1 MNMQSDQINE
11 LAEALSKAQGAIEGA
26 VKDAKNPFFKSNY
39 ADLHSVIACAKVP
52 LSENG
57 LAIIQTTGMIDAQLC
72 LVTTLA
78 HKSGQWIKAV
88 MPIMLAKQDAQSM
101 GSALTYLRRY
111 SYQAICGISA
121 MDDDGESAMERKPK
135 VDPAPAKAPAADLA
149 EPTSNDLMYALAK
162 IGVNI
167 DKEPMER
174 FLLAFAAEKGKSTA
188 AIIKSAMMSPDQL
201 KKLNDHLQAFIG
213 VPLAKV

>member
-1 MNMQSDQINE
+1 MNMQSENINE
-11 LAEALSKAQGAIEGA
+11 LADALSKAQGAIEGA

-39 ADLHSVIACAKVP
+39 ADLHSVIACAKAP

-57 LAIIQTTGMIDAQLC
+57 LAVIQTTGMIDAQLC

-88 MPIMLAKQDAQSM
+88 MPVMLQKQDAQSM

-121 MDDDGESAMERKPK
+121 MDDDAESAMERKPK
-135 VDPAPAKAPAADLA
+135 AEPVKEAAPKAPV
-149 EPTSNDLMYALAK
+149 EPTSADLLY
-162 IGVNI
+162 
-167 DKEPMER
+167 
-174 FLLAFAAEKGKSTA
+174 AFAKAGINVDGPVLEKFLISVALEKAKPISS
-188 AIIKSAMMSPDQL
+188 IIKSAMTSPEL
-201 KKLNDHLQAFIG
+201 LSRLGEMLTAFMNA
-213 VPLAKV
+213 PKA